1 MKFCTSILLLILVSP
16 LLRAQDYV
24 IEALK
29 EESAASAMPFS
40 ISRVV
45 PFNRGLK
52 LFINTDN
59 PVTVSNLLRAGKL
72 QAQLSDNQAET
83 EELIPLSLR
92 KAVWCPD
99 SDAPVFISFSDPLPN
114 CAENAPT
121 RIEYFL
127 EVSASLRPGLD
138 LAIGN
143 DPDYLWVIEER

>member
-1 MKFCTSILLLILVSP
+1 MKFCTSILLLILVTP

-29 EESAASAMPFS
+29 DENAVAAMPFS

-45 PFNRGLK
+45 PFDRGLR

-59 PVTVSNLLRAGKL
+59 PGAVSDLLRAGKL
-72 QAQLSDNQAET
+72 QAQLSDNQAGT
-83 EELIPLSLR
+83 EKLVPLSLG

-99 SDAPVFISFSDPLPN
+99 SDTSVYLSFNDPLPN
-114 CAENAPT
+114 CDGNTPT
-121 RIEYFL
+121 RIEDFL
-127 EVSASLRPGLD
+127 EVSVSLGPGLD

-143 DPDYLWVIEER
+143 DPDYLWLIGER